1 MVKSLKMKNVR
12 CFDHFEIDF
21 DDKLTYIYG
30 KNGCGKTTILEAIY
44 LISTGKSF
52 RSQDESTMIKND
64 KNYAEINLE
73 TSHDNF
79 RIVLTRKG
87 KRIWINKKE
96 VRKLSNFVGKLKSV
110 LFSPDDIEIIKGKP
124 QRKRKFINLS
134 IIQFKNEYIKKLK
147 RYHEV
152 LKKRNTILKIDSKK
166 PSDEYF
172 EIITKELTKEAK
184 TIIKER
190 SEFIEKLNKRTKINF
205 KLFSDKEIRIIYKA
219 NCELNEIENTFI
231 QGEKKDRLYET
242 TLNGPHR
249 DTIEILFDGNSAKEK
264 TSQGQQRLIAFVI
277 KMSVL
282 DIINEKFN
290 EKTIF
295 LLDDIL
301 SELDADNQ
309 GKVLKNNYKEQQIIM
324 NSTEEKRVEIGK
336 IKLVKENNHEWI

>member
-1 MVKSLKMKNVR
+1 MP
-12 CFDHFEIDF
+12 
-21 DDKLTYIYG
+21 
-30 KNGCGKTTILEAIY
+30 
-44 LISTGKSF
+44 
-52 RSQDESTMIKND
+52 QQ
-64 KNYAEINLE
+64 
-73 TSHDNF
+73 
-79 RIVLTRKG
+79 
-87 KRIWINKKE
+87 
-96 VRKLSNFVGKLKSV
+96 
-110 LFSPDDIEIIKGKP
+110 PD
-124 QRKRKFINLS
+124 
-134 IIQFKNEYIKKLK
+134 
-147 RYHEV
+147 
-152 LKKRNTILKIDSKK
+152 
-166 PSDEYF
+166 
-172 EIITKELTKEAK
+172 
-184 TIIKER
+184 
-190 SEFIEKLNKRTKINF
+190 
-205 KLFSDKEIRIIYKA
+205 
-219 NCELNEIENTFI
+219 EIENTFI

-336 IKLVKENNHEWI
+336 IMLVKENNHE